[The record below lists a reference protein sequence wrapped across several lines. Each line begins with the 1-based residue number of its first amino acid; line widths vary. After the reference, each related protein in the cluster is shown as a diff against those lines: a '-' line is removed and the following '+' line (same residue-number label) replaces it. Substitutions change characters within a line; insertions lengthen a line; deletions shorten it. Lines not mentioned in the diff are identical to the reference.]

1 MQNIALHCALG
12 MESKVCLFS
21 ARPWDAA
28 NMLENL
34 VRVHLLAKEKYQMV
48 RIGAAEGPKI
58 WCVGMYQSFIYHMRA
73 IITRS
78 YVVCVLINHYFIL
91 KVPAILK
98 IIFVNN
104 QSGNCKN
111 IFRIPH

>member
-1 MQNIALHCALG
+1 

-21 ARPWDAA
+21 ARPWDEA

-58 WCVGMYQSFIYHMRA
+58 WCVGGG
-73 IITRS
+73 T
-78 YVVCVLINHYFIL
+78 VVN
-91 KVPAILK
+91 VPVMPDARHHNPLLSA
-98 IIFVNN
+98 FV
-104 QSGNCKN
+104 S
-111 IFRIPH
+111 

>member
-1 MQNIALHCALG
+1 MQNSALHCALG

-21 ARPWDAA
+21 ARPWDEA

-48 RIGAAEGPKI
+48 RIVAAEGPKI
-58 WCVGMYQSFIYHMRA
+58 WCVGMYQLFIYHVRA

-78 YVVCVLINHYFIL
+78 FLPLCPDKLLFYFTSPG
-91 KVPAILK
+91 KMVPQQ
-98 IIFVNN
+98 F
-104 QSGNCKN
+104 
-111 IFRIPH
+111 

>member
-1 MQNIALHCALG
+1 

-48 RIGAAEGPKI
+48 RKGAAEGPKI

-78 YVVCVLINHYFIL
+78 YLSLCPDKPLSYFAS
-91 KVPAILK
+91 P
-98 IIFVNN
+98 
-104 QSGNCKN
+104 GNFEN
-111 IFRIPH
+111 YLYE

>member
-1 MQNIALHCALG
+1 

-21 ARPWDAA
+21 ARPWDEA

-58 WCVGMYQSFIYHMRA
+58 WCVGWGHSGECTCHGPSA
-73 IITRS
+73 
-78 YVVCVLINHYFIL
+78 VL
-91 KVPAILK
+91 
-98 IIFVNN
+98 NN
-104 QSGNCKN
+104 QSGKLQKHILNSSAMNSSLKTDLKKMECLV
-111 IFRIPH
+111 IGIP

>member
-1 MQNIALHCALG
+1 

-58 WCVGMYQSFIYHMRA
+58 WCVGMYQSFIFHMRA

-78 YVVCVLINHYFIL
+78 YLSLCPDKPLFYFAS
-91 KVPAILK
+91 P
-98 IIFVNN
+98 
-104 QSGNCKN
+104 GNFEN
-111 IFRIPH
+111 DLYE